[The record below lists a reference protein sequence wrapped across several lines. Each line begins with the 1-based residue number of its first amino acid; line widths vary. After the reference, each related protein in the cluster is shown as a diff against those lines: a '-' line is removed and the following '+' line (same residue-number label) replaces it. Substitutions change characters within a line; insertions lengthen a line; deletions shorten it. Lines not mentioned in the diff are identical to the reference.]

1 MATAYDSCLFTES
14 TSIIL
19 ETQVQQFKLVTPD
32 NETIYGWHLLPL
44 HLCREHEEE
53 LSANA
58 PSGPAA
64 DYTQTPAFKHLV
76 NDPKSRVVIQ
86 FHGNAGHLGSEQ
98 RPDIYRMFLGIST
111 PANPVHVFALDY
123 RGYGIST
130 GFPTEEG
137 LITDGMTL
145 VNFLTSPP
153 VNIPPSR
160 IVITGQS
167 LGTAVS
173 AAVAERFMFGSPD
186 PMAIQPAVKDA
197 EPFAGIILLASFS
210 NLPSLIQ
217 SYSVKGLTPPM
228 LSPLGGYPRF
238 KRWVMGHIV
247 DTWNASARVRRLTGV
262 GGPMAKADA
271 DAGYASKE
279 LDLVI
284 IHAFNDVEIPWREG
298 RLVWAA
304 ATGEDEHQQDVPGDV
319 VYKAVGENGVSQ
331 VEIWECRCIGPPKTA
346 GRKKPVKRVRW
357 ERVGYGGMCLWAILG
372 LPGQS

>member
-1 MATAYDSCLFTES
+1 ML
-14 TSIIL
+14 
-19 ETQVQQFKLVTPD
+19 
-32 NETIYGWHLLPL
+32 YGWHLLPL

-53 LSANA
+53 LSTNA

-76 NDPKSRVVIQ
+76 NNPNSRVVIQ
-86 FHGNAGHLGSEQ
+86 CQYQAFLLIDHFTNPTETVHGNAGHLGSEQ
-98 RPDIYRMFLGIST
+98 RPDIYRMFLGVST
-111 PANPVHVFALDY
+111 PENPVHVFALDY

-153 VNIPPSR
+153 VSIPPSR

-173 AAVAERFMFGSPD
+173 TAVAERFMFGSPD
-186 PMAIQPAVKDA
+186 SMAAQPAIKDS

-210 NLPSLIQ
+210 NLPSLIE

-228 LSPLGGYPRF
+228 LSPLVGCPRL
-238 KRWVMGHIV
+238 KSWLMSKIV
-247 DTWNASARVRRLTGV
+247 DTWNTSARVRRLTGV
-262 GGPMAKADA
+262 GPTAEVDA
-271 DAGYASKE
+271 DAGYAGKE

-284 IHAFNDVEIPWREG
+284 IHAFNDVEIPWYEG
-298 RLVWAA
+298 RRVATA
-304 ATGEDEHQQDVPGDV
+304 ATGEDLEQPDIPGEMV
-319 VYKAVGENGVSQ
+319 HKTAGENGVAQ
-331 VEIWECRCIGPPKTA
+331 LEIWESKCAGPSKTA
-346 GRKKPVKRVRW
+346 GKKKPVKKVRW
-357 ERVGYGGMCLWAILG
+357 ERVGYGGMYLCEPVPSLLVQRF
-372 LPGQS
+372 LPFFFFFFFFLD